1 MKLPHVAALAVIGT
15 GLPAAVAL
23 ADDPTVNGLIGSTI
37 QALTGAHPTVQAAA
51 ILPAAG
57 LLGWRMWLQRPQPEI
72 GAHSM
77 NEMYALLNSMSE
89 RVDGL
94 TQRLDTHI
102 DQHDRRAA

>member
-1 MKLPHVAALAVIGT
+1 MKLPHVVALAAIGT

-37 QALTGAHPTVQAAA
+37 QALTGAHPSVQAAA
-51 ILPAAG
+51 ILSAAG
-57 LLGWRMWLQRPQPEI
+57 LLGWRMWLQRPQPS
-72 GAHSM
+72 GHSID
-77 NEMYALLNSMSE
+77 EMYALLNSVSE

>member
-1 MKLPHVAALAVIGT
+1 MKLPHVVALAAIGT

-37 QALTGAHPTVQAAA
+37 AALTGAHPSVQAAA
-51 ILPAAG
+51 ILSAAG

-77 NEMYALLNSMSE
+77 DEMYALLNSVSE

-102 DQHDRRAA
+102 DQHDRRVA